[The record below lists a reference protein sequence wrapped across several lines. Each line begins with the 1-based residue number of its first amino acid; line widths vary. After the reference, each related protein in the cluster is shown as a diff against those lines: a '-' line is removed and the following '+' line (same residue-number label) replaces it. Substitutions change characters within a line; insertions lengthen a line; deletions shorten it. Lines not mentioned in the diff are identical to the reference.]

1 MSGGRHSQAGPVPR
15 QRISSMYGKTYS
27 AKASDIE
34 KKWILI
40 DAKGLVVGRLASL
53 IAMRLRGKHKA
64 TFTPHMDD
72 GDNVIVI
79 NADKVVFTGRKRE
92 KKVYHHYTGFP
103 GGIKERSA
111 KFILE
116 GRFPERIV
124 EKAVE
129 RMLPEGPLARKQ
141 LGNLRVYK
149 GTEHPHAAQNPT
161 LIDVGSFNSKNVRN
175 A

>member
-1 MSGGRHSQAGPVPR
+1 MS
-15 QRISSMYGKTYS
+15 TYFPKEGEI
-27 AKASDIE
+27 AR
-34 KKWILI
+34 KWYVV
-40 DAKGLVVGRLASL
+40 DADGQTLGRLATRVASIL
-53 IAMRLRGKHKA
+53 AGKESAKY
-64 TFTPHMDD
+64 TPFLDA
-72 GDNVIVI
+72 GDHVVVI
-79 NADKVVFTGRKRE
+79 NADKVRLTGMKAE
-92 KKVYHHYTGFP
+92 SKVYHHYTGFP

-116 GRFPERIV
+116 GRFPERVV

-129 RMLPEGPLARKQ
+129 RMLPRGPLGRKQ

-149 GTEHPHAAQNPT
+149 GGEHPHAAQNPT